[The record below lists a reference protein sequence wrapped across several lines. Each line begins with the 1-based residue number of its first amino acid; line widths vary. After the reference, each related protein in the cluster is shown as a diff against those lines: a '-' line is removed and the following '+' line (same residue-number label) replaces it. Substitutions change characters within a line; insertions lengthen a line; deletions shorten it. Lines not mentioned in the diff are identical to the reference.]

1 MQKRQVE
8 PIKLRAQSRMLIRV
22 IQKLVELITVSIAL
36 LLLMQHWQEILHR
49 PCQSTIRRVFR

>member
-1 MQKRQVE
+1 
-8 PIKLRAQSRMLIRV
+8 MLIRV